1 MWCSSTPRTSSRGIS
16 GQNGLDQLHY
26 WRQAWNLMYSY
37 ILRIPKILV
46 ETAQNFRPP
55 SWILAAIFDFWS
67 ENDLL
72 SLWWL
77 KFICKSIKTY
87 QNHQIC
93 SLEYFQ
99 ASYIIDC
106 AINFWICCWGRKY
119 VRKIRNFEQKIWQHK
134 NSNWPWWKLCARTNY
149 WMNSKIAHVYK
160 L

>member
-1 MWCSSTPRTSSRGIS
+1 MGSRMDVPVSRSIS

-119 VRKIRNFEQKIWQHK
+119 VRKIRNFEQKIWQRK
-134 NSNWPWWKLCARTNY
+134 N
-149 WMNSKIAHVYK
+149 
-160 L
+160 